1 MARSVFWSVYKVLYW
16 RALGRAEMPEPET
29 EKKKE
34 AALAAVRDHVTS
46 GMTIGLG
53 TGRTAIFAIEEIG
66 RLVRD
71 EGFLVRGIPTSLQ
84 SEASA
89 REAGIP
95 MVPIEGKIDLAIDGA
110 DEVDAN
116 LNLIKGGGGALTREK
131 IVDSRAEKFVVV
143 VDDSKTSKTGRL
155 SLPVPIEV
163 IEFSAR
169 AVMSDLRRLGAKPAI
184 RMSRKEAGAWT
195 TDNGNII
202 VDADF
207 GEIADPESLERKLDG
222 IPGIVE
228 NGLFTRMAA
237 AVYVG
242 CDGEVK
248 KLTQ

>member
-1 MARSVFWSVYKVLYW
+1 MSN
-16 RALGRAEMPEPET
+16 PES

-34 AALAAVRDHVTS
+34 AALAAVRENVVS

-71 EGFLVRGIPTSLQ
+71 EGFLVRGVPTSHQ

-89 REAGIP
+89 REAGIS
-95 MVPIEGKIDLAIDGA
+95 MVPIGGRIDLAIDGA

-131 IVDSRAEKFVVV
+131 IVDSRAGKFVVV
-143 VDDSKTSKTGRL
+143 VDDSKISKTGRL

-163 IEFSAR
+163 IEFSVR
-169 AVMSDLRRLGAKPAI
+169 AVMSDLRELGAKTPAI
-184 RMSRKEAGAWT
+184 RMSRKEAGPLT

-207 GEIADPESLERKLDG
+207 GEIADPESLEKRLND

-228 NGLFTRMAA
+228 NGLFTRMTE

-248 KLTQ
+248 KLTRNREVISGNP